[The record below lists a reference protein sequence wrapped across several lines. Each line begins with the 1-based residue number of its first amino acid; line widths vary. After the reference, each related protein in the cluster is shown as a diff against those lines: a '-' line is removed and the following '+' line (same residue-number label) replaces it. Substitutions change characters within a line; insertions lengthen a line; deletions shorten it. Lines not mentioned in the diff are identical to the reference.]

1 MVRSMMSFQ
10 GKRELLGQVAPR
22 YREASREQKTVILN
36 EFIAATGYA
45 RKYAIRLLTLRVI
58 SSPVPIRRPRAR
70 RYGKEVQEALS
81 IAWAATNYIASKRLA
96 PFLEELVPALE
107 EHGHLK
113 LSEEARSQLCRI
125 SHATIDRI
133 LRPLYAGNAPRGI
146 STTKRGTLLKH
157 QVPVRT
163 FADWND
169 IQPGFL
175 EADLV
180 AHCGRSVEGAFL
192 HTLVLTDIAT
202 AWVECL
208 PLRYRSQHAVIQAL
222 EQARRLLP
230 FPLLGLDTDNG
241 SEFLNAEV
249 LAYCER
255 EKITFT
261 RGRAYKKN
269 DQCFVEQKNG
279 AVVRQL
285 VGYDRFEGERA
296 YRQLA
301 ELYRGVR
308 LYINFFQPSMKL
320 QTKHRD
326 GCKVRC
332 TYDSAQTPFQ
342 RLRASLGANERK
354 RLQVIFQALDPV
366 RLLRQIEALQ
376 DALWKHA
383 VVPTTESSEKHP
395 ETGTKPELRFT
406 ASACGGHLDEP
417 SLESLDSS
425 LLRTWPGER
434 GKRKYHRTKPPRR
447 LRSWRTRPDP
457 FEAVWAEI
465 CGWLASNP
473 ERTAK
478 SLFSDLQQHYPGQFT
493 DGQLRTLQRRVQA
506 WRAKAILTFN
516 DQWLEED
523 LLATEVLP
531 PPLGVIMEPN
541 GNRIAWSTQLV

>member
-1 MVRSMMSFQ
+1 MSFQ
-10 GKRELLGQVAPR
+10 GKRELLAQVAPR

-45 RKYAIRLLTLRVI
+45 RKYAIRLLTLPVI
-58 SSPVPIRRPRAR
+58 SSPGPGRRLRAR

-81 IAWAATNYIASKRLA
+81 IAWAATNYIGSKRLA

-107 EHGHLK
+107 KHGHFK
-113 LSEEARSQLCRI
+113 LSEEVRAQLCRI

-133 LRPLYAGNAPRGI
+133 LRPLCAGETPRGI

-163 FADWND
+163 FADWNE

-208 PLRYRSQHAVIQAL
+208 PLRYRSQHTVVQAL
-222 EQARRLLP
+222 DLARHLLP
-230 FPLLGLDTDNG
+230 FPVLGLDTDNG

-249 LAYCER
+249 LGYCER

-296 YRQLA
+296 CCQLA

-320 QTKHRD
+320 KTKHRE
-326 GCKVRC
+326 GSKVRC
-332 TYDSAQTPFQ
+332 TYDAAQTPFQ
-342 RLRASLGANERK
+342 RLRASLDNDELK
-354 RLQVIFQALDPV
+354 RMQAIFQALDPV
-366 RLLRQIEALQ
+366 RLLRQIETLQ
-376 DALWKHA
+376 NALWKHA
-383 VVPTTESSEKHP
+383 VLPTTDSSSRHREI
-395 ETGTKPELRFT
+395 EMPELQFM
-406 ASACGGHLDEP
+406 ASVC
-417 SLESLDSS
+417 DSQ
-425 LLRTWPGER
+425 LGENAQTIMGNPLTRPGEWK
-434 GKRKYHRTKPPRR
+434 KRRYHRTKPPRR
-447 LRSWRTRPDP
+447 PRHWRTRKDP
-457 FEAVWAEI
+457 FETVWEEI
-465 CGWLASNP
+465 CQWLTANP

-478 SLFSDLQQHYPGQFT
+478 SLLTELKQHYPGQFA
-493 DGQLRTLQRRVQA
+493 DNQLRTLQRRVQA
-506 WRAKAILTFN
+506 WRAQAILTFD
-516 DQWLEED
+516 DQWLEE
-523 LLATEVLP
+523 EVLAQKVLP
-531 PPLGVIMEPN
+531 RPLGVMMEPVE
-541 GNRIAWSTQLV
+541 IPVSPC

>member
-1 MVRSMMSFQ
+1 MSFQ
-10 GKRELLGQVAPR
+10 GKRELLAQVAPR
-22 YREASREQKTVILN
+22 YREASRKEKSIILN

-58 SSPVPIRRPRAR
+58 GSPGPVRRPRSR
-70 RYGKEVQEALS
+70 RYGKEVQEALT
-81 IAWAATNYIASKRLA
+81 IAWAATNYIGSKRLA

-113 LSEEARSQLCRI
+113 LSEEARGQLCRI

-133 LRPLYAGNAPRGI
+133 LRPLYAGDAPRGI
-146 STTKRGTLLKH
+146 STTKRGTLFKH

-163 FADWND
+163 FADWNE
-169 IQPGFL
+169 IQPGFV

-208 PLRYRSQHAVIQAL
+208 PLRYCSQHAVIQAL
-222 EQARRLLP
+222 DQARRLLP
-230 FPLLGLDTDNG
+230 FSMLGLDTDNG

-301 ELYRGVR
+301 ELYRGIR

-320 QTKHRD
+320 KTKHRT
-326 GCKVRC
+326 GSKVRS
-332 TYDSAQTPFQ
+332 TYDTAQTPFQ
-342 RLRASLGANERK
+342 RLRAFLDADEIK
-354 RLQVIFQALDPV
+354 RLHAIFQALDPV

-383 VVPTTESSEKHP
+383 LLSP
-395 ETGTKPELRFT
+395 
-406 ASACGGHLDEP
+406 A
-417 SLESLDSS
+417 DSS
-425 LLRTWPGER
+425 NRQPEIEMMPEVQFMANVCGSHVGENAQTIRGNSMTGPGER
-434 GKRKYHRTKPPRR
+434 KKRRYHRTKPPRR
-447 LRSWRTRPDP
+447 PRHWRTRKDP
-457 FEAVWAEI
+457 FATVWDEI
-465 CGWLASNP
+465 CQWLTANP
-473 ERTAK
+473 EHTAK
-478 SLFSDLQQHYPGQFT
+478 SLFTKLYQHYPGQFA
-493 DGQLRTLQRRVQA
+493 DNQLRTLQRRVQA
-506 WRAKAILTFN
+506 WRAQAILTFN
-516 DQWLEED
+516 DQWLGEE

-531 PPLGVIMEPN
+531 RPLGVIMEHSDI
-541 GNRIAWSTQLV
+541 RSECSKL